1 MTSPM
6 PQPTDRSSNALG
18 TPARIAS
25 ALQRE
30 VQISTIGARAFLLEA
45 PGDFD
50 LPAQR
55 RIWALAHA
63 LRHWDNLSEI
73 VPGMTN
79 LLAILKTTPED
90 PDAVIARL
98 RDAWQRAESIDIKG
112 KTIEIGVHYGGEH
125 AIDLAALCD
134 RSGLTDREAVRIHHE
149 GTYTVFA
156 LGSAPGFGY
165 LHGLDPR
172 IHMPRKTV
180 PSLKMAKGC
189 VTIGGMQTGVAML
202 TGPNGWNSIGFA
214 DLQMFDPTAA
224 VPAIMAP
231 GDTVRF
237 LPERIEL

>member
-1 MTSPM
+1 MTQSM
-6 PQPTDRSSNALG
+6 PHSTNAIPKHSHSI
-18 TPARIAS
+18 PAPKR
-25 ALQRE
+25 RP
-30 VQISTIGARAFLLEA
+30 QISTIGARAFLLEA

-50 LPAQR
+50 LHSQR
-55 RIWALAHA
+55 QIWALAHTVRQWED
-63 LRHWDNLSEI
+63 LGEV

-79 LLAILKTTPED
+79 LLAIFRTTPED
-90 PDAVIARL
+90 PDAVTARL
-98 RDAWQRAESIDIKG
+98 REAWERAESIDIKG
-112 KTIEIGVHYGGEH
+112 KTIEIGVIYGGEH

-134 RSGLTDREAVRIHHE
+134 HSGLTDREVVRLHHE

-165 LHGLDPR
+165 LHGLNPR

-189 VTIGGMQTGVAML
+189 VTIGGMQTGVAVL
-202 TGPNGWNSIGFA
+202 TGPNGWNSIGFS
-214 DLQMFDPTAA
+214 DLQMFDPKAA

>member
-1 MTSPM
+1 MTSSVTQSMHHSSNVLSTPRPALQ
-6 PQPTDRSSNALG
+6 PQPH
-18 TPARIAS
+18 
-25 ALQRE
+25 
-30 VQISTIGARAFLLEA
+30 ISTIGARAFLLDT

-50 LPAQR
+50 LPTQR
-55 RIWALAHA
+55 RIWALSQA
-63 LRHWDNLSEI
+63 LKQWEDLSEI

-79 LLAILKTTPED
+79 LLAIFKTTPED
-90 PDAVIARL
+90 PDAVTARL
-98 RDAWQRAESIDIKG
+98 REAWERAESVDIKG

-134 RSGLTDREAVRIHHE
+134 RSGLSDREVVRLHHE
-149 GTYTVFA
+149 GLYTVFA

-189 VTIGGMQTGVAML
+189 VTIGGMQTGVAVL

>member
-1 MTSPM
+1 MTQPM
-6 PQPTDRSSNALG
+6 HHSTNAIPKQSRSTSAPQRWPH
-18 TPARIAS
+18 
-25 ALQRE
+25 
-30 VQISTIGARAFLLEA
+30 ISTIGARAFLLEA

-55 RIWALAHA
+55 RIWALAQA
-63 LRHWDNLSEI
+63 LRRWNDLGEI

-79 LLAILKTTPED
+79 LLAIFKTTPED
-90 PDAVIARL
+90 PDAVTARL
-98 RDAWQRAESIDIKG
+98 REAWERAESIDIKG
-112 KTIEIGVHYGGEH
+112 KTIEIGVIYGGEH
-125 AIDLAALCD
+125 ATDLAALCD
-134 RSGLTDREAVRIHHE
+134 HTGLTDREVVRLHHE

-165 LHGLDPR
+165 LHGLDSR

-180 PSLKMAKGC
+180 PSLKMAGGC
-189 VTIGGMQTGVAML
+189 VTIGGMQTGVAVL

-214 DLQMFDPTAA
+214 DHQMFDPKAA